1 MRSEYRPGEGFVPVG
16 YGSFYM
22 PALDAHGG
30 WIGSASD
37 MVRFSL
43 AAEAG
48 NAKEAFG
55 LGWNSVAVDGGFE
68 WSHAGALEGSNCGW
82 MTRRP
87 DGTTLAFVI
96 NTLPVDYDGF
106 FGKVIPELQALMA
119 STTTCPDID
128 LFG

>member
-43 AAEAG
+43 AVDGRRRTPLLTPETVTAMESSPRPPAAAAGAG
-48 NAKEAFG
+48 NAREALG

-68 WSHAGALEGSNCGW
+68 WSHVGAL
-82 MTRRP
+82 
-87 DGTTLAFVI
+87 VQ
-96 NTLPVDYDGF
+96 PVRG
-106 FGKVIPELQALMA
+106 
-119 STTTCPDID
+119 
-128 LFG
+128 